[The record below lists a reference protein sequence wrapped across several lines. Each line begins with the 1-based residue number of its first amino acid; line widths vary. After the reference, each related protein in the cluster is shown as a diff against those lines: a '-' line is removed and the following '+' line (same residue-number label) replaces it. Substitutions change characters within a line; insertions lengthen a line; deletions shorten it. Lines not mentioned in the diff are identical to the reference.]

1 MSEMLEWKSPRKLE
15 EEAAADKHAKREA
28 AFEFLIEQVEAGE
41 LTMEQAS
48 EIWAEEFE
56 APNASEDGCGV

>member
-1 MSEMLEWKSPRKLE
+1 MSEQLEWKSPRKIA

-48 EIWAEEFE
+48 EIWAEEFDT
-56 APNASEDGCGV
+56 PTPGDDGCGA

>member
-1 MSEMLEWKSPRKLE
+1 MSEAIEWKSPRRIAE
-15 EEAAADKHAKREA
+15 EEAAQKHERREA

-48 EIWAEEFE
+48 EIWAENFE
-56 APNASEDGCGV
+56 TTNPGDDGCGV

>member
-1 MSEMLEWKSPRKLE
+1 MSEMLEWKSPRKI
-15 EEAAADKHAKREA
+15 AAAEKHAKREA

-48 EIWAEEFE
+48 EIWAEEFDT
-56 APNASEDGCGV
+56 PTPGDDGCGA